1 MTDAEGGGPSPSW
14 DCCEIEMVNVGAGEE
29 PAVILRR
36 MHPFRGHNFPMVL
49 VFCCCC
55 LSTMMACV
63 GAPGV
68 VGCRAAFRT
77 SESPEI
83 IPHLPHLWPL

>member
-1 MTDAEGGGPSPSW
+1 MTDAEGGGHHLLGT
-14 DCCEIEMVNVGAGEE
+14 EIEIVNVGTDEE

-36 MHPFRGHNFPMVL
+36 MHPFRGYNFPIVFI
-49 VFCCCC
+49 FCCCC

-68 VGCRAAFRT
+68 VGCRAVFQT
-77 SESPEI
+77 SESLEI
-83 IPHLPHLWPL
+83 IPRLPHLWSL